1 MSNQYRLTVAGYG
14 TFELNEAAAG
24 AAEVIEEAAGG
35 KLHVLDGEQRFQAR
49 IQSGGFPQ
57 KHYEVLVGNTT
68 YEVQIADALDLQIE
82 AMGYS
87 LNSASSVSQIE
98 APMPGLILSL
108 EVEAGDTVEEGQ
120 TLLVLEAMKMENA
133 IRSPRDGKIKAVAV
147 SAGMAVD
154 KKALLLEFED

>member
-1 MSNQYRLTVAGYG
+1 MSNQYRLTVTGYG
-14 TFELNEAAAG
+14 SFELNEETARAV
-24 AAEVIEEAAGG
+24 EVIEEAKTG

-49 IQSGGFPQ
+49 IQSGVFPQ
-57 KHYEVLVGNTT
+57 KNYEVLVGNTI

-82 AMGYS
+82 AMGYCLS
-87 LNSASSVSQIE
+87 STSSVSRIE

-108 EVEAGDTVEEGQ
+108 EVAAGDKVEEGQ

>member
-1 MSNQYRLTVAGYG
+1 MSNHYRLTVAGYG
-14 TFELNEAAAG
+14 TFDLNGETAS
-24 AAEVIEEAAGG
+24 AAEVIEEAGSG

-57 KHYEVLVGNTT
+57 KYYEVLVGNTI
-68 YEVQIADALDLQIE
+68 YAVQIADALDLQIE

-87 LNSASSVSQIE
+87 LSSTSSVSQIE

-108 EVEAGDTVEEGQ
+108 EVGIGDTVEEGQ

-133 IRSPRDGKIKAVAV
+133 IRSPRDGKIKTVAV